1 MSEGCEDV
9 SEAWEV
15 WAQTSWLQDG
25 RKKKTAEFVSMNRI
39 WLREN
44 PTNGKI
50 ERNKGYLAINKLP
63 YRAKDPC
70 R

>member
-1 MSEGCEDV
+1 MRVKPGKCGPRHHGSRMEG
-9 SEAWEV
+9 
-15 WAQTSWLQDG
+15 
-25 RKKKTAEFVSMNRI
+25 KKKTAEFVSMNRI

-44 PTNGKI
+44 PTNEKI

-63 YRAKDPC
+63 YGAKDPC